1 VSPVRHLIAFVAVV
15 ALLFGLRGA
24 ALADHVGRR
33 PKAGSAAVI
42 VLDAKDGD
50 AEYEKNADVE
60 RSIGSL
66 TKIFVALALRRNGLP
81 LADYTTITADDVA
94 ESVGGARTR
103 LAEGQTF
110 KNLDLLKVMLMS
122 SDNRCPT
129 ALARAVG
136 LDRQGLLDEMHAVA
150 ADLGL
155 THTSFVDPTGILG
168 NTSTARE
175 VALAMTE
182 VLKDKLLAELMSDS
196 HVRIWSKDKKEK
208 LEYRSTVQPIQDRKY
223 KIYGGKTGHTSTAGY
238 CMIVKALI
246 GKRVYVMAFLGGKKK
261 KTRVRDFER
270 LAIWLGGVPKITDD
284 TAVAKTDAA
293 TGTTVD
299 AAKP

>member
-1 VSPVRHLIAFVAVV
+1 MRIFVVILGLVGLVS
-15 ALLFGLRGA
+15 A
-24 ALADHVGRR
+24 ARADRVGKR
-33 PKAGSAAVI
+33 PKVGSGSVI
-42 VLDAKDGD
+42 VIDSAT
-50 AEYEKNADVE
+50 ATEQYAKNADLE
-60 RSIGSL
+60 RPIGSI
-66 TKIFVALALRRNGLP
+66 TKIFVALALRKKGLP
-81 LADYTTITADDVA
+81 LNDYTTINADDVA

-103 LAEGQTF
+103 LPEGQTF
-110 KNLDLLKVMLMS
+110 KNLDLLKAMLMS

-136 LDRQGLLDEMHAVA
+136 LDRQGLLDEMAAVA
-150 ADLGL
+150 TELGL

-168 NTSTARE
+168 NVSTARE
-175 VALAMTE
+175 VAMALRE
-182 VLKDKLLAELMSDS
+182 VLKDKLLAEIMSDS

-208 LEYRSTVQPIQDRKY
+208 IEYRSTVQPLQDGKY

-284 TAVAKTDAA
+284 TAVAA
-293 TGTTVD
+293 TAT
-299 AAKP
+299 K

>member
-1 VSPVRHLIAFVAVV
+1 MSRVL
-15 ALLFGLRGA
+15 A
-24 ALADHVGRR
+24 ALALLVALVATAHAGDRVGKR
-33 PKAGSAAVI
+33 PKVGSAAVI
-42 VLDAKDGD
+42 VIDAKSANAQYD
-50 AEYEKNADVE
+50 KNADVE
-60 RSIGSL
+60 RPIGSL

-81 LADYTTITADDVA
+81 LDDYSTINADDVA

-103 LAEGQTF
+103 LPEGQTF

-136 LDRQGLLDEMHAVA
+136 LDRDGLLAEMAAVA
-150 ADLGL
+150 NDLGL
-155 THTSFVDPTGILG
+155 THTSFVDVTGILG

-175 VALAMTE
+175 MALAIRE
-182 VLKDKLLAELMSDS
+182 ALKDKLLSELMSDS

-223 KIYGGKTGHTSTAGY
+223 KIYGGKTGHTESAGY
-238 CMIVKALI
+238 CMAVKALI
-246 GKRVYVMAFLGGKKK
+246 GKRVYVMVFLGGKKK

-270 LAIWLGGVPKITDD
+270 LAIWLGGVPKIDP
-284 TAVAKTDAA
+284 
-293 TGTTVD
+293 TTTTTTETVT
-299 AAKP
+299 AAK

>member
-1 VSPVRHLIAFVAVV
+1 MLVVLALLIAAVGT
-15 ALLFGLRGA
+15 ARAGDR
-24 ALADHVGRR
+24 VGKR
-33 PKAGSAAVI
+33 PKVGSAAVI
-42 VLDAKDGD
+42 VIDSKTETEQYAKR
-50 AEYEKNADVE
+50 ADEE

-81 LADYTTITADDVA
+81 LGDYTTINADDVK
-94 ESVGGARTR
+94 ESEGGARTR

-155 THTSFVDPTGILG
+155 THTSFVDPTGIRG

-175 VALAMTE
+175 IAIAMNAA
-182 VLKDKLLAELMSDS
+182 LKDKLLSELMSDS

-208 LEYRSTVQPIQDRKY
+208 LEYRSTVQPVRDRTY
-223 KIYGGKTGHTSTAGY
+223 QIYGGKTGHTESAGY
-238 CMIVKALI
+238 CMVVKALI
-246 GKRVYVMAFLGGKKK
+246 GKRVYVMTFLGGKKK

-270 LAIWLGGVPKITDD
+270 LAIWLGGVPKLKPAD
-284 TAVAKTDAA
+284 TTTPAA
-293 TGTTVD
+293 TETKTVT
-299 AAKP
+299 AAK

>member
-1 VSPVRHLIAFVAVV
+1 MRIFVVILGLVGLVS
-15 ALLFGLRGA
+15 A
-24 ALADHVGRR
+24 ARADRVGKR
-33 PKAGSAAVI
+33 PKVGSGSVI
-42 VLDAKDGD
+42 VIDSAT
-50 AEYEKNADVE
+50 ATEQYAKNADLE
-60 RSIGSL
+60 RPIGSI
-66 TKIFVALALRRNGLP
+66 TKIFVALALRKKGLP
-81 LADYTTITADDVA
+81 LNDYTTINADDVA

-103 LAEGQTF
+103 LPEGQTF
-110 KNLDLLKVMLMS
+110 KNLDLLKAMLMS

-136 LDRQGLLDEMHAVA
+136 LDRQGLLVEMAAVA
-150 ADLGL
+150 TELGL

-168 NTSTARE
+168 NVSTARE
-175 VALAMTE
+175 VAMALRE
-182 VLKDKLLAELMSDS
+182 VLKDKLLAEIMSDS

-208 LEYRSTVQPIQDRKY
+208 IEYRSTVQPLQDGKY

-284 TAVAKTDAA
+284 TAVAA
-293 TGTTVD
+293 TAT
-299 AAKP
+299 K